1 MGKNIITIEVNFMKE
16 KKYRG
21 LVLSNEMALMSIM
34 IHAAY
39 FVAGTD
45 IGKFTMKIVDDVRAI
60 NKSVHFRPSSNFYNM
75 NELSSLW
82 EKKIGRTLPRVTVT
96 EEDLLAIAA
105 GLPSNSG
112 FSL

>member
-1 MGKNIITIEVNFMKE
+1 
-16 KKYRG
+16 
-21 LVLSNEMALMSIM
+21 
-34 IHAAY
+34 
-39 FVAGTD
+39 
-45 IGKFTMKIVDDVRAI
+45 
-60 NKSVHFRPSSNFYNM
+60 M
-75 NELSSLW
+75 NELASLW

>member
-1 MGKNIITIEVNFMKE
+1 MEE

-21 LVLSNEMALMSIM
+21 LVLSNEMALSIM

-39 FVAGTD
+39 FVAGID

-75 NELSSLW
+75 NELASLW
-82 EKKIGRTLPRVTVT
+82 EKKIGRTLPRATVT
-96 EEDLLAIAA
+96 EQDLLDIAA
-105 GLPSNSG
+105 GLSSSFWFP
-112 FSL
+112 